1 LVIDKNTTVT
11 TGPTAS
17 AVTSANQMAISR
29 DGYSVGL
36 PFLKPSRTKSPDRG
50 EEAKRLFRIFQA
62 AVPQGYSSVKAL
74 ASMTN
79 RLLSRGKWAAPGTIL
94 AGILVLSAC
103 TRNPAQNPQ
112 AGGPQA
118 MPVKVL
124 EAKAVPVNDSSEYV
138 ATLKSRDSAV
148 IMPQVEG
155 QVTQIFVHSGD
166 RVSEGGALMEIDP
179 LKQQATVK
187 SLESSRAA
195 QRAQLALAKQ
205 QYQRAE
211 GLSTAGV
218 VSKQDLDQAKATL
231 DAAQAQMDSLDAQV
245 REQQV
250 QLRYYKVVAP
260 RAGIVGDIPVRVG
273 DRVTTQTQLT
283 TLDQPGNLEVYVYV
297 PIERS
302 SRLKMGLPVQVFDS
316 NGKVLAGTRVSFIS
330 PQVDNPTQTVLV
342 KARIANE
349 NEALRQSQFI
359 RARIVW
365 GTHQN
370 PQIPILAVSRLA
382 GQYFAFVAE
391 PQNGGAF
398 VARQRP
404 LAIGQTVGNDYEVR
418 EGIKPGDKV
427 IISGTQFLLD
437 GAPVIPQS

>member
-1 LVIDKNTTVT
+1 
-11 TGPTAS
+11 
-17 AVTSANQMAISR
+17 
-29 DGYSVGL
+29 
-36 PFLKPSRTKSPDRG
+36 
-50 EEAKRLFRIFQA
+50 
-62 AVPQGYSSVKAL
+62 
-74 ASMTN
+74 
-79 RLLSRGKWAAPGTIL
+79 
-94 AGILVLSAC
+94 
-103 TRNPAQNPQ
+103 
-112 AGGPQA
+112 

-124 EAKAVPVNDSSEYV
+124 EAKAMPVDDSSEYV

-155 QVTQIFVHSGD
+155 LITQIFVHSGD
-166 RVSEGGALMEIDP
+166 RVSEGGGLMEIDP

-195 QRAQLALAKQ
+195 ERAQLALAKQ
-205 QYQRAE
+205 QYERAE
-211 GLSTAGV
+211 GLSQAGV

-260 RAGIVGDIPVRVG
+260 RGGIVGDIPVRVG

-302 SRLKMGLPVQVFDS
+302 LRLKMGLPVQVLDS
-316 NGKVLAGTRVSFIS
+316 NGKVLAGTRVSFVS
-330 PQVDNPTQTVLV
+330 PQVDNSTQTVLV

-349 NEALRQSQFI
+349 NDALRQSQFI

-365 GTHQN
+365 GTRQN

-437 GAPVIPQS
+437 GVPVIPQS